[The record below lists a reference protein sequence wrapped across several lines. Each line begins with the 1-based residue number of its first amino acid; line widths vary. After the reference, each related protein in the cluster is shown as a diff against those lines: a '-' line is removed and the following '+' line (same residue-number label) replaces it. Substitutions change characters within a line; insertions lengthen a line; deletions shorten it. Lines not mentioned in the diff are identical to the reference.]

1 MEKSKIWKKTN
12 IGGLSLKDQD
22 IEYLTVQGL
31 EIGNFGCV
39 DIYPEFEFNK
49 GIVLG
54 YDNDFPFVC
63 SENGDGIFLFEEHV
77 NRFVNIGVEQFFA
90 TIKRFK
96 LYCRQVE
103 DIDNEEQA
111 LQTVNTAISDM
122 KKIDKIAWSNDNNY
136 WPIIGQQ
143 MIEGNL

>member
-1 MEKSKIWKKTN
+1 MAKYKNWKKKD
-12 IGGLSLKDQD
+12 IEGLAVKDKD
-22 IEYLTVQGL
+22 IEYLTVHGL
-31 EIGNFGCV
+31 ELGNFGCV
-39 DIYPEFEFNK
+39 EIYPEFEYNK

-63 SENGDGIFLFEEHV
+63 SENGDGVFLLEEYV
-77 NRFVNIGVEQFFA
+77 NRFVNIGVEQFFK

-96 LYCRQVE
+96 LYCSQVE
-103 DIDNEEQA
+103 DIDNEEEA
-111 LQTVNTAISDM
+111 LQIVNSAISDM
-122 KKIDKIAWSNDNNY
+122 KEIDEFAWSNDNNY